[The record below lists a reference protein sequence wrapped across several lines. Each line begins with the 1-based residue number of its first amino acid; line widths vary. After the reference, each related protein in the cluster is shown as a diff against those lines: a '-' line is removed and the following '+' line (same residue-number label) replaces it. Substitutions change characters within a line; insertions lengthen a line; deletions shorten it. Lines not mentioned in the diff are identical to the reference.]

1 MTSWPRPSRP
11 SAATRAGPTTATG
24 ASIQM
29 FGNVVLEIPKEE
41 FEGIF
46 DGQKRKSGLKRDT
59 ELTPADLAR
68 VIADYKRPVRK
79 RTGKY
84 FPQEPPEQL
93 RLAIEAVFASSYNPG
108 AAPYRANNQ
117 S

>member
-1 MTSWPRPSRP
+1 MTPWPRPSRP
-11 SAATRAGPTTATG
+11 SAATERWAYD
-24 ASIQM
+24 SYRRFIQM

-68 VIADYKRPVRK
+68 VIADYKRLVRK

-84 FPQEPPEQL
+84 FPQEPHEQL
-93 RLAIEAVFASSYNPG
+93 RLAIEAVFRSWYT
-108 AAPYRANNQ
+108 R
-117 S
+117 